1 MRVSSCWCSV
11 SANASILCIWYID
24 YVQVDRCEYC
34 NVSDSEWKTSVCT
47 FPNFVEEHTSP
58 CGIEFGIRLDALIGA
73 YSGTTCTRY
82 YINRW
87 SAWNSLH
94 HNYFGIMSTA
104 SIIVMH
110 SDTLSRW
117 LTCICEQRNF
127 SRCIECKTYA
137 HVLKNS
143 GTTMNGGGFFHFLPI
158 SRFYVIW
165 LRHGDFFLSVSEKQA
180 L

>member
-1 MRVSSCWCSV
+1 MLSNKIKYSTDSKQTVWQERKKFGERMNESKRFIQQCVCVWMSWCSM
-11 SANASILCIWYID
+11 SANASILCIRYID
-24 YVQVDRCEYC
+24 YVQMDRCEYC
-34 NVSDSEWKTSVCT
+34 NVSDSEWTTSVCT

-73 YSGTTCTRY
+73 YSGTTSTRY

-127 SRCIECKTYA
+127 LRYIECKT
-137 HVLKNS
+137 
-143 GTTMNGGGFFHFLPI
+143 
-158 SRFYVIW
+158 
-165 LRHGDFFLSVSEKQA
+165 
-180 L
+180 